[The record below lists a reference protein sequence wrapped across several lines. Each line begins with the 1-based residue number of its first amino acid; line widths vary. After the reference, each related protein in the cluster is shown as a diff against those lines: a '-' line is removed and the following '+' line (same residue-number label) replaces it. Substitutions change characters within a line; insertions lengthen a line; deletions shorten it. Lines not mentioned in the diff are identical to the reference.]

1 MFAHAMGHNVF
12 RGTAGAAE
20 GVRMREMG
28 ERRVKGEKGLKES
41 GGHMSP
47 LVLRAWILQGRLS
60 C

>member
-20 GVRMREMG
+20 GAEG
-28 ERRVKGEKGLKES
+28 EWKEGGETAPEES

-47 LVLRAWILQGRLS
+47 LLLLGALDTAGFS